1 MYALT
6 GRGRCHLRC
15 DCGGNYGGKHDHAK
29 GISWY
34 VCGRNAQEFGPE
46 RCPHLPRSFR
56 TGEVEQAAISAL
68 IPVFDRDYL
77 RGLAATYLSQVGH
90 DDGKDEDQ
98 RREIAKRLDGLHH
111 EKMVITREQAKT
123 GNLDFLED
131 ATAEIE
137 QEEAAL
143 REQLDDLDRRSRLRV
158 ERGTLR

>member
-1 MYALT
+1 M
-6 GRGRCHLRC
+6 
-15 DCGGNYGGKHDHAK
+15 
-29 GISWY
+29 
-34 VCGRNAQEFGPE
+34 
-46 RCPHLPRSFR
+46 
-56 TGEVEQAAISAL
+56 

-98 RREIAKRLDGLHH
+98 RREIAKRLDGLHN

-137 QEEAAL
+137 QEEAVL

-158 ERGTLR
+158 ERGTLDDQLTGLAEKAKAKLSDLTTREMAELFDLIELDLERVSDHKFVGTASIPIPENGGEVWEEEPQRHV